1 MKIARPFVSLSS
13 YLALAI
19 GAAFVA
25 LPGCSPDIAP
35 APASVTKTGVSDED
49 ASVDVA
55 KVENVESADAA
66 DSASKATDEAMA
78 EATADAEPAAPAEG
92 ASEAAASTDASA
104 EATPEEVAPAEPPPA
119 LKTELVETSASEA
132 SSGAPAA
139 NDVLNVY
146 YGDDP
151 DRLNPVLA
159 NDNVS
164 SSWIRRVCEPL
175 ARRKFSDPS
184 TFEPVLAESWTFDEE
199 NLEYTI
205 NLRKGVFWH
214 PAKLPNGKVLPPEE
228 FTSRDVKFTYDCIL
242 NENAECAAMRSYFLD
257 PEATDPK
264 DRYKIRVTPVSKYV
278 VKIKWTKPYFMMDDW
293 TLGNPEFNIIP
304 RHVYSVDKDGKLISL
319 DFSSK
324 EFGTAFN
331 DHWANDELVGT
342 GPYRLIEWK
351 QGDRVLMKRN
361 EEYWGKKPHFSE
373 IYDRMITNP
382 ETSVQLALDGDLD
395 LAAVPEISRYV
406 RIRDEP
412 GGYDKNLVRPIE
424 IDRTAYRYL
433 GYNLQKPI
441 FSDPKVR
448 MALSYAVPVDQIIES
463 IYHGLAVRMTG
474 PFVPGK
480 FSAELEPIPYD
491 LEKAKQL
498 LKEAGWEDT
507 DKDGI
512 VDKELGGRRTPLAFE
527 IIIFADSPQ
536 YSNIALTI
544 RDSFQRI
551 GVKVDATP
559 TKWQLML
566 EKLNKKE
573 FDATILG
580 WVADW
585 KSDPFQL
592 WHSSQA
598 DLPDSSNFGY
608 KNPKVDELIEKLR
621 VTLDEEDQVPLYHA
635 IHEEIYKDQPY
646 TFLYKEKATGL
657 LNARIQNFK
666 TYPELR
672 PHYDLL
678 EWSSSKARVQK

>member
-1 MKIARPFVSLSS
+1 MTIARPFVSLSLS
-13 YLALAI
+13 SAFALGI
-19 GAAFVA
+19 A
-25 LPGCSPDIAP
+25 LSMAGCSPDIEP
-35 APASVTKTGVSDED
+35 APTVVT
-49 ASVDVA
+49 
-55 KVENVESADAA
+55 
-66 DSASKATDEAMA
+66 ATDAPDVIDVEAA
-78 EATADAEPAAPAEG
+78 EVAATAPIEAASAETASTETASAETGASEVAATEATAE
-92 ASEAAASTDASA
+92 T
-104 EATPEEVAPAEPPPA
+104 ATPEEAAPAEPPPA
-119 LKTELVETSASEA
+119 LKTELVETAASATP
-132 SSGAPAA
+132 GGPPPK
-139 NDVLNVY
+139 NDVLNLY

-159 NDNVS
+159 SDSVS
-164 SSWIRRVCEPL
+164 SSWIRRVAEPL

-205 NLRKGVFWH
+205 NLRKGVYWH
-214 PAKLPNGKVLPPEE
+214 PAKLPNGKVIPPEE
-228 FTSRDVKFTYDCIL
+228 FTSRDVKFTYDTIL
-242 NENAECAAMRSYFLD
+242 NENTEAASMRSYFLD

-278 VKIKWTKPYFMMDDW
+278 VKIKWSKPYFMMDDW
-293 TLGNPEFNIIP
+293 SLGNPEFNIIP
-304 RHVYSVDKDGKLISL
+304 RHIYSVDKNGKLISL

-324 EFGTAFN
+324 EFATAFN
-331 DHWANDELVGT
+331 DHWANDEIIGT
-342 GPYRLIEWK
+342 GPYRLVEWR

-361 EEYWGKKPHFSE
+361 EDYWGEKPHFSE
-373 IYDRMITNP
+373 IYERMISNP

-412 GGYDKNLVRPIE
+412 GGHDPDVVRPVEIE
-424 IDRTAYRYL
+424 RTAYRYL

-441 FSDPKVR
+441 FQDPKVR
-448 MALSYAVPVDQIIES
+448 MALSHAVPVDQIIDS

-480 FSAELEPIPYD
+480 FSADVEPIPYD
-491 LEKAKQL
+491 LDKARQL

-507 DKDGI
+507 DNNGI
-512 VDKELGGRRTPLAFE
+512 VDKELGGRKTQLAFD
-527 IIIFADSPQ
+527 IMIFADSPQ

-608 KNPKVDELIEKLR
+608 KNPKVDELIDKLR
-621 VTLDEEDQVPLYHA
+621 VTLDEEDQVPLYQE
-635 IHEEIYKDQPY
+635 IHREIYKDQPY

-657 LNARIQNFK
+657 LNARIENFK

-672 PHYDLL
+672 PHYDFL
-678 EWSSSKARVQK
+678 EWTSSKARVQK